1 MASSENKK
9 LQVNEK
15 SSFESTEEE
24 EDTKGKPFSSISIRQ
39 SSELDRTK
47 EEDYSQKDE
56 DVDSSRLSTI
66 TDAIVS
72 AFSKE
77 EEEND
82 SQKEDSNGREFG
94 GGGKSSISNYSSR
107 LTKTVTN
114 DGKTTVYK
122 SEDKNRE
129 EVTPGGGGTT
139 TNIINKKKK
148 SNDNHDD
155 VKEEKMS
162 SERAKILEEE
172 KKMFSKVQQP
182 TRSKFIEAPR
192 KSEVVVT
199 NETVRECLNPLGQE
213 VTEEICV
220 PSSSYKTFTTLN
232 QEVEDEIIVPKST
245 CVLNT
250 KPTLTSSAQMIGGS
264 AKSYGAEMQTR
275 VLTMKI
281 SGNTDINMEDF
292 KNKMETCV
300 EEMQPGCSKDMSIDS
315 KTRESNEGNLEREI
329 TLTLKSGSQS
339 IDSQKL
345 QQEMYNA
352 LTRRSKKFEHGKKS
366 SLDTTTT
373 TTESRERSQSFNIE
387 NKHQTESASIKIREF
402 KLSMSDQVD
411 FDITDFSQKMNQA
424 LEELYPGSSKELS
437 ITSNVKKTTREIIM
451 VISGEYPLD
460 LPTIQKKMDEALR
473 LGQRRVN
480 THVTT
485 LSKDNRQTN
494 RDHFKGNKQLLSNSS
509 ATSRDLTL
517 RVDESKEFVLKDFR
531 KKMNDSL
538 ERIQPGSSKLAEIET
553 FLSKSDDGRKMRNII
568 LKISGYLPI
577 DTSILREEMINAA
590 GLEKPTIQSS
600 NVESH
605 VVKEI
610 NLHVYTSDDFDSKKF
625 TQQFKETLN
634 SLQKGSGE
642 SLTISKED
650 NNVDADRKDV
660 ERIISMKFNG
670 DCPIDKM
677 NLISTV
683 KSMISDAEPSGYKP
697 HVVKVASKNFTETSS
712 RLPTS
717 EAIKSSIHQIPFVD
731 SKIDTPAQ
739 PKGGDTTS
747 TSYERSMVMEP
758 SKFKKISKFTLKEG
772 SSSPIKIHSEFKSI
786 STSNKFTTIDSQE
799 DLPDVDPKIDT
810 PAKPKSPDLHK
821 LEYQKSSEMTK
832 QEFQREMKKKSY
844 SETSPNIKLK
854 KVTEKDNLN
863 MEKDDPMNYGASK
876 EQEKS
881 DDELHEIRHR
891 DIYYPGNHNYSVV
904 PGVDPKVDTPAKP
917 QKKELSSDETL
928 IKAPMSRNENY
939 VKLSKP
945 DSINISEDSKNARVN
960 TSKIIEVSD
969 LKQSHT
975 KYSCNPEKRDLQH
988 ENDNETTNLISS
1000 VDKSIRAEDAKTPNV
1015 SYEIDTPIKKR
1026 EINDQSKKYEELT
1039 VSEKQKFR
1047 KIMPMD
1053 KDQKEDASILH
1064 YDIDTKRDDLDLE
1077 KRLQEMSFIFSLP
1090 IPDLEEKIRAGN
1102 LNINKL
1108 DVDIDADSDI
1118 KINKQPGNL
1127 IKSDVDMSTAD
1138 FGKKLSMSQFVYGRE
1153 ERRN

>member
-1 MASSENKK
+1 MLNIRKKDCTHEGGEEAEDESRLLPSNYSFSAHSNVTPVVRGKATKKTKIGRLLSKEEASTRTTGKKKTTVLYSFKFIPSKLFGTLLGEQEIGFHRMASSENKK

-82 SQKEDSNGREFG
+82 SQKEDSN
-94 GGGKSSISNYSSR
+94 
-107 LTKTVTN
+107 
-114 DGKTTVYK
+114 VYK

-352 LTRRSKKFEHGKKS
+352 LTRRSKKFEH
-366 SLDTTTT
+366 
-373 TTESRERSQSFNIE
+373 E

-411 FDITDFSQKMNQA
+411 FDITDFSQKN
-424 LEELYPGSSKELS
+424 ESS
-437 ITSNVKKTTREIIM
+437 T
-451 VISGEYPLD
+451 
-460 LPTIQKKMDEALR
+460 
-473 LGQRRVN
+473 
-480 THVTT
+480 
-485 LSKDNRQTN
+485 
-494 RDHFKGNKQLLSNSS
+494 
-509 ATSRDLTL
+509 
-517 RVDESKEFVLKDFR
+517 
-531 KKMNDSL
+531 
-538 ERIQPGSSKLAEIET
+538 
-553 FLSKSDDGRKMRNII
+553 
-568 LKISGYLPI
+568 
-577 DTSILREEMINAA
+577 
-590 GLEKPTIQSS
+590 
-600 NVESH
+600 
-605 VVKEI
+605 
-610 NLHVYTSDDFDSKKF
+610 
-625 TQQFKETLN
+625 
-634 SLQKGSGE
+634 
-642 SLTISKED
+642 
-650 NNVDADRKDV
+650 
-660 ERIISMKFNG
+660 
-670 DCPIDKM
+670 
-677 NLISTV
+677 
-683 KSMISDAEPSGYKP
+683 
-697 HVVKVASKNFTETSS
+697 
-712 RLPTS
+712 
-717 EAIKSSIHQIPFVD
+717 
-731 SKIDTPAQ
+731 
-739 PKGGDTTS
+739 
-747 TSYERSMVMEP
+747 
-758 SKFKKISKFTLKEG
+758 
-772 SSSPIKIHSEFKSI
+772 
-786 STSNKFTTIDSQE
+786 
-799 DLPDVDPKIDT
+799 
-810 PAKPKSPDLHK
+810 
-821 LEYQKSSEMTK
+821 
-832 QEFQREMKKKSY
+832 
-844 SETSPNIKLK
+844 
-854 KVTEKDNLN
+854 
-863 MEKDDPMNYGASK
+863 
-876 EQEKS
+876 
-881 DDELHEIRHR
+881 
-891 DIYYPGNHNYSVV
+891 
-904 PGVDPKVDTPAKP
+904 
-917 QKKELSSDETL
+917 
-928 IKAPMSRNENY
+928 
-939 VKLSKP
+939 
-945 DSINISEDSKNARVN
+945 
-960 TSKIIEVSD
+960 
-969 LKQSHT
+969 
-975 KYSCNPEKRDLQH
+975 
-988 ENDNETTNLISS
+988 
-1000 VDKSIRAEDAKTPNV
+1000 
-1015 SYEIDTPIKKR
+1015 
-1026 EINDQSKKYEELT
+1026 
-1039 VSEKQKFR
+1039 
-1047 KIMPMD
+1047 
-1053 KDQKEDASILH
+1053 
-1064 YDIDTKRDDLDLE
+1064 
-1077 KRLQEMSFIFSLP
+1077 
-1090 IPDLEEKIRAGN
+1090 
-1102 LNINKL
+1102 
-1108 DVDIDADSDI
+1108 
-1118 KINKQPGNL
+1118 
-1127 IKSDVDMSTAD
+1127 
-1138 FGKKLSMSQFVYGRE
+1138 
-1153 ERRN
+1153 